1 MVANSILMAGFGLA
15 ISFQSS
21 TNIEQVVPTEGPAVE
36 RSPGQDNGPQR
47 KANVDDTA
55 QLGTTKLSPRDQGQL
70 TAEKAGKEVD
80 QLGKRD
86 RNTQSVQ
93 NLSERKQGFDTRVV
107 KLEGT
112 DKCSAE
118 LLSARDREYCQR
130 VIENRS
136 AEYAGPKEAALSP
149 EQELLAKRNPK
160 LIDGGTDAAIK
171 RLTTGR
177 DSSDD
182 ADSQAIAST
191 VLGGQNDISSAVR
204 EQPAD
209 NKLSTETQA
218 LIDAI
223 VKNVAGNPGP

>member
-1 MVANSILMAGFGLA
+1 MITTSI
-15 ISFQSS
+15 ISASIWLTAAVQSS
-21 TNIEQVVPTEGPAVE
+21 ATIEQVPPTK
-36 RSPGQDNGPQR
+36 SPIADQVTAQDDLPSR
-47 KANVDDTA
+47 KPKLDGTA
-55 QLGTTKLSPRDQGQL
+55 QLSNNNFARREQVQL
-70 TAEKAGKEVD
+70 TSEKAGKEVD

-86 RNTQSVQ
+86 RNTQSAQ
-93 NLSERKQGFDTRVV
+93 NLSDRKQGFDTRVV

-112 DKCSAE
+112 DRCSAE
-118 LLSARDREYCQR
+118 LLSSQDREYCQR

-136 AEYAGPKEAALSP
+136 AEYPGPKETALSP

-171 RLTTGR
+171 RLTNSR
-177 DSSDD
+177 DSAND

-191 VLGGQNDISSAVR
+191 VLSDQNDTASAER
-204 EQPAD
+204 GQPAESR
-209 NKLSTETQA
+209 LSTETQA